1 MPDPVQDPSP
11 EIARLLDCGPLK
23 TWSVVVTI
31 LGDLLRNPADR
42 IHGRSLAA
50 LTGPMGIADPALR
63 VALHRLKKDG
73 WIQSARDGRESTYWL
88 SDSARAETEAV
99 RNRIYGAQPAA
110 TGPVHLLLLPADVE
124 MPIIQG
130 VESLTIGPRMVLT
143 DADPVHYPARSL
155 TLALP
160 RTPLPDW
167 VTDALC
173 APDHR
178 AEYHR
183 LTTATEAVLAA
194 PTSSEMAVLRML
206 ILHHWRRLQL
216 RHSPLADVLLPPDWD
231 GARAR
236 RAVTRALDHLPR
248 PDLTAPRNPV

>member
-1 MPDPVQDPSP
+1 MPDPVQDHSP

-31 LGDLLRNPADR
+31 LGDLLRDPADR

-88 SDSARAETEAV
+88 SDSARAETESV

-124 MPIIQG
+124 MTTNQG
-130 VESLTIGPRMVLT
+130 VESLTIGPRMLLT
-143 DADPVHYPARSL
+143 DADPARHPAQSL
-155 TLALP
+155 SLSLP

-167 VTDALC
+167 IANTLC
-173 APDHR
+173 PPEHR
-178 AEYHR
+178 AEYRR
-183 LTTATEAVLAA
+183 LTDAAEAILTAAHGSE
-194 PTSSEMAVLRML
+194 TSVLRML

-216 RHSPLADVLLPPDWD
+216 RHSPLADALLPTDWD
-231 GARAR
+231 GAQAR
-236 RAVTRALDHLPR
+236 RAVARALNQLPR
-248 PDLTAPRNPV
+248 PKPA